1 MKQLKMLEKNYQ
13 NYNPDFMKKFNFCI
27 ILFFIYSASSYSQVK
42 TISSIKHP
50 FNYTRNS
57 YIKNSFSEWLQQ
69 LPLKPNNDI
78 LSHTKSKISNQ
89 LYHIFAVVN
98 MPLLFTSDIEQCADY
113 CMRFWAEYHKAKNKM
128 NDLYLF
134 DYGGKRKYYKSEGKS
149 YNAFLQWAF
158 NYSNSSSIKNGS
170 KEIAESELQP
180 GDMFVQN
187 ETGGIGHVS
196 MIVDVCSNGK
206 GEKLYLIGYSF
217 MPAQE
222 FHIEKATNEYGIEG
236 WFTLEGYYKYLNEN
250 LNYGKPVLRR
260 FVK

>member
-1 MKQLKMLEKNYQ
+1 
-13 NYNPDFMKKFNFCI
+13 MKKLKFILLI
-27 ILFFIYSASSYSQVK
+27 ILGLNSSYVFSQAK
-42 TISSIKHP
+42 TVANIKHP

-57 YIKNSFSEWLQQ
+57 YIKNSFSEWIQQ
-69 LPLKPNNDI
+69 LPIKATNDI
-78 LSHTKSKISNQ
+78 LSHGNTKINNS
-89 LYHIFAVVN
+89 LYHVFAVVQ
-98 MPLLFTSDIEQCADY
+98 MPLLFKTDLEQCADY
-113 CMRFWAEYHKAKNKM
+113 SMRFWAEFHKAKNKL

-134 DYGGKRKYYKSEGKS
+134 DYSGTRKYYKSEGKS
-149 YNAFLQWAF
+149 YTNFLQWAF
-158 NYSNSSSIKNGS
+158 NTSNSSSLKNGC
-170 KEIAESELQP
+170 KEVPESDLQP

-222 FHIEKATNEYGIEG
+222 FHIEKAMNDYGVEG
-236 WFTLEGYYKYLNEN
+236 WFSLEGYYKYLKEN
-250 LNYGKPVLRR
+250 LNFGKPGLRR